1 MKKVVMM
8 TAVLS
13 LMVFGAGCG
22 LEKTGIGTTDTSII
36 MNQLVT
42 KTFRITGFTWTNP
55 LLSAKEALSS
65 LDGIKGMTVETSGYT
80 VITYDLTKINMDKIK
95 DTLHKLND
103 EVTDEQEITRRWWY
117 IKNT

>member
-42 KTFRITGFTWTNP
+42 KTFRITGFT
-55 LLSAKEALSS
+55 
-65 LDGIKGMTVETSGYT
+65 
-80 VITYDLTKINMDKIK
+80 
-95 DTLHKLND
+95 
-103 EVTDEQEITRRWWY
+103 
-117 IKNT
+117 